1 MTDDLLLRRLQ
12 AQDQDALAQLMQK
25 YHRYVSTIIL
35 GMIHSPE
42 DVEELVEDT
51 FYSLWSHAD
60 AIHPGKLKPY
70 LGTTARNKAKSYL
83 RSRKELPMAL
93 DTVEIPDSGTSLED
107 AVQREEMAKLLRRTI
122 HKMSPKD
129 REIFLRHYYYLQTA
143 EEISHILGIPRS
155 TVLSRLRRGRT
166 KLEKSLAKEDLF

>member
-51 FYSLWSHAD
+51 FYSLWS
-60 AIHPGKLKPY
+60 
-70 LGTTARNKAKSYL
+70 TTARNKAKSYL

-155 TVLSRLRRGRT
+155 TVLSRLRRGRA

>member
-1 MTDDLLLRRLQ
+1 
-12 AQDQDALAQLMQK
+12 
-25 YHRYVSTIIL
+25 
-35 GMIHSPE
+35 
-42 DVEELVEDT
+42 
-51 FYSLWSHAD
+51 
-60 AIHPGKLKPY
+60 
-70 LGTTARNKAKSYL
+70 
-83 RSRKELPMAL
+83 
-93 DTVEIPDSGTSLED
+93 
-107 AVQREEMAKLLRRTI
+107 MAKLLRRTI